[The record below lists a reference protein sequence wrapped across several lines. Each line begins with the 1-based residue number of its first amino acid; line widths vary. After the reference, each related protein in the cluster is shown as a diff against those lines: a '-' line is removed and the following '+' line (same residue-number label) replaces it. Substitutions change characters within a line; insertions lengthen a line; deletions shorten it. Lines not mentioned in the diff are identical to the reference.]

1 MRSINHLL
9 SEIDAAYHEAS
20 LRLGLAD
27 SAMQILYI
35 LCSQGGACLLRNI
48 CRQSGTSKQTIN
60 SALLGIVLIR
70 PIAAWL
76 GAEGEMLDQCVLYG
90 RIILPALPAYMLQ
103 YEFQSFFATAEKPQ
117 LGLGF
122 TIAAGLTN
130 MVLDAFFF
138 VALLGW
144 GLVGAAAATA
154 IAGFHYG
161 ARNHPELQSLL
172 RKSLVIIGRL
182 SLLMFAFAEGLA
194 EPLARLFVG
203 YDPSLMALTLRG
215 FMLYSFSFLFA
226 GVAIFGSSF
235 FTALNNG
242 LISAL
247 ISFLR
252 TLLFQ
257 VGAVL
262 IFPLLWGLTASGC
275 PSLPPK

>member
-1 MRSINHLL
+1 MTEMLDHSRVSPGYLAEEMRSINHLL

-130 MVLDAFFF
+130 MVLDAFFCCP
-138 VALLGW
+138 AGLGP
-144 GLVGAAAATA
+144 GGR
-154 IAGFHYG
+154 GSGHG
-161 ARNHPELQSLL
+161 HR
-172 RKSLVIIGRL
+172 RL
-182 SLLMFAFAEGLA
+182 SLWRPEPSRAAKSAAKEPGDHRPPLPFDVCLCGGTGGTAGPALCGL
-194 EPLARLFVG
+194 
-203 YDPSLMALTLRG
+203 
-215 FMLYSFSFLFA
+215 
-226 GVAIFGSSF
+226 
-235 FTALNNG
+235 
-242 LISAL
+242 
-247 ISFLR
+247 
-252 TLLFQ
+252 
-257 VGAVL
+257 
-262 IFPLLWGLTASGC
+262 
-275 PSLPPK
+275 